1 MILVDQP
8 YLWPGTCILTGQ
20 GGPESGPYVDLE
32 TEDASGARRY
42 ITCQAVVEMT
52 KLVGGGS
59 PQEMAAAR
67 ETTERL
73 EAVEAELEAT
83 TLKLQLLEAA
93 VATTLSVGAV
103 FDRKTTKPKL
113 RKAPAGTLLALKDSD
128 DVAA

>member
-20 GGPESGPYVDLE
+20 GGPESGP
-32 TEDASGARRY
+32 
-42 ITCQAVVEMT
+42 
-52 KLVGGGS
+52 
-59 PQEMAAAR
+59 
-67 ETTERL
+67 
-73 EAVEAELEAT
+73 EAELEAT
-83 TLKLQLLEAA
+83 QLKLQLLEAA

-113 RKAPAGTLLALKDSD
+113 RKAPAGTLLALAEGD